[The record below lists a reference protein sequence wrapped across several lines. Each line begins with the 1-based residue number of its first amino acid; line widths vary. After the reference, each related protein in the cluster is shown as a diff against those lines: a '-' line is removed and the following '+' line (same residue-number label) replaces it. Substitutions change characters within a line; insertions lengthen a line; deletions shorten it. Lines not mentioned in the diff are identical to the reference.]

1 MIQTKITS
9 SMEKCFFDESIANYP
24 ELTHLSALKNERVS
38 FQLLYTDD
46 TVDAT
51 VPYRANTFRLEIDGI
66 DKEMASVRRVE
77 NVPVTIPSLN
87 EGGDGNFLRTIPG
100 LYPDPLMP
108 LHKGGIFV
116 MRGQLQSLWVE
127 IDLDERLPAGEYAV
141 KLKLVD
147 GQKEDRKSVV

>member
-9 SMEKCFFDESIANYP
+9 SMEKCFFDENIANYP

-46 TVDAT
+46 AVDAT

-77 NVPVTIPSLN
+77 NVPVTI
-87 EGGDGNFLRTIPG
+87 
-100 LYPDPLMP
+100 
-108 LHKGGIFV
+108 
-116 MRGQLQSLWVE
+116 
-127 IDLDERLPAGEYAV
+127 
-141 KLKLVD
+141 
-147 GQKEDRKSVV
+147 QKN